1 MFKQNFLSC
10 HQNSCNIFIFTIT
23 NVKKISMFLKFL
35 RLEIKSFFRGTSL
48 GINLTMKILRFIG
61 ILYFMGCLAGGAF
74 VAFFYVQEEMHQNPV
89 KIVSRFLLVA
99 WAVDLILKYIWQQMP
114 TQNIKPFLTLN
125 IPKKTLVN
133 YMLIK
138 TFISALSWLNSLFLI
153 TFSVI
158 AIFNGYDVL
167 GILAWFIGVS
177 LLFYLNNFINIL
189 VNNKEN
195 IAIVFACIFGGV
207 AALVY
212 FNIVPVFSYSEKF
225 FFNFYERPYFLV
237 ISILLFSALWKVSF
251 NYIYQVFYLD
261 EGLEA
266 KKEVGRTENIAFLNK
281 YGAIGTFI
289 NNDIKML
296 RRNKV
301 TKGVMLGS
309 VMFLFYGLLMF
320 SSPIYKTPAMMMAM
334 GLFVTGG
341 FQFMFGQRV
350 PAFDSSYYPL
360 MMTLNVPYKEYLK
373 AKWWLMNIVTAFSM
387 ILAVCY
393 AYFGWDIYLTFIAAG
408 LYNIGVNSQFTLW
421 SGAFNKM
428 QIDLNSKEKRFG
440 QKNSLNLKSMLL
452 LIPKMLL
459 PMIVFALMQRYFT
472 ITGGVISIGVLGLIG
487 FIFREKIFDIIVKH
501 YKVEKYSTIDAFKN
515 KD

>member
-1 MFKQNFLSC
+1 MF
-10 HQNSCNIFIFTIT
+10 I
-23 NVKKISMFLKFL
+23 KFL
-35 RLEIKSFFRGTSL
+35 RLEIKSFFRGSSL
-48 GINLTMKILRFIG
+48 GINLAMKILRFIG
-61 ILYFMGCLAGGAF
+61 ILYFMACLVGGAF
-74 VAFFYVQEEMHQNPV
+74 LAFYYIREEMNMDPV
-89 KIVSRFLLVA
+89 KVVSKFLIIA
-99 WAVDLILKYIWQQMP
+99 WTADLIFKYLWQEMP

-125 IPKKTLVN
+125 ISKKTLVN
-133 YMLIK
+133 YMLGK
-138 TFISALSWLNSLFLI
+138 TFLSAFSWLNSLFFI

-158 AIFNGYDVL
+158 ALFYGYNIP
-167 GILAWFIGVS
+167 GTFAWLVGVS

-189 VNNKEN
+189 FNDKEN
-195 IAIVFACIFGGV
+195 IAIAVGCLIAAV
-207 AALVY
+207 AGLAY
-212 FNIVPVFSYSEKF
+212 YNIIPVLNYSEEF
-225 FFNFYERPYFLV
+225 FYSFYEKPYFVV
-237 ISILLFSALWKVSF
+237 ISVLLFFALWKVSF
-251 NYIYQVFYLD
+251 RHIYQVFYLD

-266 KKEVGRTENIAFLNK
+266 KKTVGRTENIAFLNK

-301 TKGVMLGS
+301 TKGVLLGS
-309 VMFLFYGLLMF
+309 VMFLFYGMLMF
-320 SSPIYKTPAMMMAM
+320 SSPIYKTPAMMMFM

-373 AKWWLMNIVTAFSM
+373 AKWWLMNIVTVFSM

-393 AYFGWDIYLTFIAAG
+393 AYFGWNMYLTFFAAG
-408 LYNIGVNSQFTLW
+408 IYNIGVNSQFTLW

-428 QIDLNSKEKRFG
+428 QIDLNAKEKRFG
-440 QKNSLNLKSMLL
+440 QKNSFNMKSLLL

-459 PMIVFALMQRYFT
+459 PMIVFALMQRFFD
-472 ITGGVISIGVLGLIG
+472 ITAAVISIAILGFIG
-487 FIFREKIFDIIVKH
+487 FLLREKIFDIIVKH
-501 YKVEKYSTIDAFKN
+501 YKVEKYSTLNAFK